1 MQTPVAQAVGP
12 VHPIPPHC
20 PYNGA
25 TAVVVTVAVV
35 VVVVVVIEP
44 VVVVGVAAVVEELL
58 PAP

>member
-35 VVVVVVIEP
+35 VVVVVIEP

>member
-1 MQTPVAQAVGP
+1 VQTPVAQAVGP

-35 VVVVVVIEP
+35 VVVVVIEP